1 MGISRTWP
9 RAGAHVGS
17 ITEPTKVYKCMTDEE
32 RKRLGAEAAAPL
44 KAMAE
49 WQKKQAVFFLPHL
62 KDVLRRIQNLQ
73 VACTGVLEMTVRTDF
88 SPDFYDGVR
97 LMVIC
102 QLRKNSG
109 TLRHFAF
116 YSWDKTATMEATLA
130 ELNQHVQFL
139 IELDKRP
146 AYETKT

>member
-9 RAGAHVGS
+9 RASDSALPRCLRNQSSLWRLHGS
-17 ITEPTKVYKCMTDEE
+17 YRTWWTP
-32 RKRLGAEAAAPL
+32 
-44 KAMAE
+44 
-49 WQKKQAVFFLPHL
+49 
-62 KDVLRRIQNLQ
+62 LQ